1 MSENLKRFICLGC
14 GFVYDE
20 ALGLPE
26 HGIAPGTRW
35 ADIPESGV
43 CPDCFTPKNRFIMV
57 EIPYAADEPRPPRLG
72 PVVTPPEPSLHI
84 I

>member
-1 MSENLKRFICLGC
+1 MNENLKRFICLGC

-20 ALGLPE
+20 ALGLPA

-35 ADIPESGV
+35 ADIPESWV
-43 CPDCFTPKNRFIMV
+43 CPDCFTPKSRFIMV
-57 EIPYAADEPRPPRLG
+57 EIPYAEGEPHAPRLG
-72 PVVTPPEPSLHI
+72 AIRRPPEPSVHI